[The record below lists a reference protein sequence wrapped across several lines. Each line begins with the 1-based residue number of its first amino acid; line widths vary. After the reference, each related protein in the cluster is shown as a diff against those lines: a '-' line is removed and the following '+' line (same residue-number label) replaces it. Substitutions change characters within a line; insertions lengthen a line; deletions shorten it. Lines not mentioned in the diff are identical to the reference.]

1 MSIPYVPLASKDE
14 TQRRTTTATMEA
26 RTTWSKRMVAMP
38 KVQAKDV
45 RRRRR
50 AKVVVKAASG
60 DGKGTGKQDP
70 RTRGWSRLWAGFA
83 RPLQDFGIGVKSTKE
98 GGTGLFVVAGVGI
111 TVLIFSWM
119 KAFSIANRT
128 KSYQAIFDF
137 PLACGIAT
145 GTPVRVRGVNIGS
158 VLSVQP
164 SLEKVSVLVEVKD
177 DEIVIPRNSL
187 IEANQSGLIAE
198 TLIDITPRAPI
209 PDPQYGP
216 LSDNCGKEGMIV
228 CHRGRIQGE
237 TGVSMDELV
246 GIATKLAKQMDQQ
259 GLDKVFDAA
268 ESFTKAMKDAQPL
281 LDEAIAVAKEVTP
294 MLSTINEGDMLKSM
308 ESLTAT
314 ASETAKD
321 IKKLNAAVLTDEN
334 VELMRQS
341 VSTLTETLRHIEGIS
356 GDVSKITGDSSTQ
369 QHLKQIIQSLSRLV
383 ET

>member
-1 MSIPYVPLASKDE
+1 MRSEQRGCDRNTCDE
-14 TQRRTTTATMEA
+14 IDPAIRRIDELLPNQDGEDRADDGRPPTHAFAWQRE
-26 RTTWSKRMVAMP
+26 
-38 KVQAKDV
+38 
-45 RRRRR
+45 
-50 AKVVVKAASG
+50 
-60 DGKGTGKQDP
+60 
-70 RTRGWSRLWAGFA
+70 
-83 RPLQDFGIGVKSTKE
+83 
-98 GGTGLFVVAGVGI
+98 GI

-216 LSDNCGKEGMIV
+216 LSDNCDREGVIV

-268 ESFTKAMKDAQPL
+268 ESFTKAMKDSQPL

-294 MLSTINEGDMLKSM
+294 MLSKINEGDMLKSM